1 MDLREKRMEK
11 LLEVFKL
18 MFFNFFNL
26 VVDMWMMVLCL
37 LLSWG

>member
-11 LLEVFKL
+11 LSEVFKL
-18 MFFNFFNL
+18 MFLNFLNL